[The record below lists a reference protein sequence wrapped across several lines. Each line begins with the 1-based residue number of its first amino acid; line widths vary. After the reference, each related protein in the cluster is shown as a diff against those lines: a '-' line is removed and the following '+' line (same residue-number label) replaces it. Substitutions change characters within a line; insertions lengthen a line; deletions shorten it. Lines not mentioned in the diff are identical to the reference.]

1 MVTEMVM
8 QLTFSSIMTKM
19 SNMTAPTFRLR
30 LGHATIAAR
39 DINAMVDFYT
49 GVLGFVVT
57 NRGEPVPGMGEM
69 VFISQTSEE
78 HHQIVLVHTP
88 DPAPRNFVL
97 ADHLAFHVDS
107 LDQLRELSARL
118 SDAGNTSAIPINH
131 GNAWS
136 VYFTDPEGNGLECYV
151 DTPFHVAQPFG
162 DGLDL
167 SKSDAEIEEETR
179 VRLSSQP
186 EFQPFA
192 QWRHAMDARLD
203 GRD

>member
-1 MVTEMVM
+1 M

-49 GVLGFVVT
+49 GVLGFVVS

-69 VFISQTSEE
+69 VFISQTSKE